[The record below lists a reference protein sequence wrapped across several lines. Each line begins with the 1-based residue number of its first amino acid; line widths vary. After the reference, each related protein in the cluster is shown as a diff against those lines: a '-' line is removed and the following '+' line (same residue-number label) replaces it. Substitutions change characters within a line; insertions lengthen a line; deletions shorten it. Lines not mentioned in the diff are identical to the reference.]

1 MAYSSGIGKDNLSF
15 FLNTRCAE
23 QKIREGQEQFHALN
37 YEAALN
43 SFTAAISLEP
53 NNVLGFV
60 RRAECSLKMM
70 NYYDALQDCSLVT
83 EFGQCN
89 KLAKIM
95 IECHIALGD
104 FDQVKK
110 ILSELNESSSSSGEN
125 SADFRSKINKMI
137 KLDSEMTEAFESGDY
152 EIACKFVT
160 SFFYVRKI

>member
-1 MAYSSGIGKDNLSF
+1 M
-15 FLNTRCAE
+15 
-23 QKIREGQEQFHALN
+23 N
-37 YEAALN
+37 YEAALK
-43 SFTAAISLEP
+43 SFTAAISLKP

-60 RRAECSLKMM
+60 KRAECSLKKM
-70 NYYDALQDCSLVT
+70 NYYDALQDCRLAT

-89 KLAKIM
+89 KLSQIM

-110 ILSELNESSSSSGEN
+110 LVGELKESPSTSGEN

-137 KLDSEMTEAFESGDY
+137 QSDSQMTEAFESGDY
-152 EIACKFVT
+152 EIACKSVT